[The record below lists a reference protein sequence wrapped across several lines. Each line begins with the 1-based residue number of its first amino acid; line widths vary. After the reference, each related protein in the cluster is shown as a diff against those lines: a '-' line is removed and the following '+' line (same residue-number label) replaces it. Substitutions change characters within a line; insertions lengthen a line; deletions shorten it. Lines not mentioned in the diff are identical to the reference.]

1 MAKITLDEA
10 IEMEELFQSGE
21 VEITFNDD
29 FRSGSVQDIQEGVAF
44 VMDFRTEEEYEIEIT
59 KYSID
64 NFEVE

>member
-1 MAKITLDEA
+1 MAKMTLDEA
-10 IEMEELFQSGE
+10 IEIEELFQSGDI
-21 VEITFNDD
+21 EIAFHDD

-44 VMDFRTEEEYEIEIT
+44 VMNFRTEEEYEIELT